1 MRNLRRS
8 FRGRLL
14 IRVAGTGLA
23 AGMAAGTGHAAW
35 ADDFQVQPGQPTL
48 GQLAEAAPAAGGG
61 QPVTQEDLRQV
72 IELLDQQK
80 KKLAAQEQ
88 ALAEQQRVIAEQQN
102 QLNYLKVQ
110 VGQPVQP
117 SLVPVAYNLGPIG
130 TPPDP
135 GAGILR
141 IQEGEGQQPVG
152 EAPAEVEERPE
163 VSIIPDQGGVLTREG
178 QLVIEPGLEYTHSDN
193 NRFFFQGFEIVDTIL
208 IGFIE
213 ATEADRDTITASLAA
228 RYGVTNRFEIE
239 GKVPLLYRRDR
250 TTTTD
255 IDGVTTPSTQNLEGY
270 GLGDIEIAGHYQI
283 NDGTGGWPFFVG
295 NLKVKTITGTS
306 PFDVDVDS
314 NGRAEELAT
323 GSGFWSVQ
331 PSVTTIFPT
340 DPAVFFTNLGFTW
353 NVADDVNAT
362 VQGAGGAVQVG
373 RVDPGDSI
381 NTSFGMGVSLN
392 ETTSF
397 SIGYEFNYVF
407 PTTQE
412 SGGTTFESDPLNVGS
427 LLFGW
432 SYQYA
437 EDMSIN
443 LSASVGTTEDAPDFR
458 TAIRVPIRFDMY

>member
-1 MRNLRRS
+1 MAVLRRS

-14 IRVAGTGLA
+14 SGFAVTGLGAAA
-23 AGMAAGTGHAAW
+23 AGLPFCHAS
-35 ADDFQVQPGQPTL
+35 ADELTPAPGP
-48 GQLAEAAPAAGGG
+48 QLAEADAG
-61 QPVTQEDLRQV
+61 QPVTQEDLRQ
-72 IELLDQQK
+72 ILELLEQQK

-130 TPPDP
+130 SPPDP
-135 GAGILR
+135 GQGILR
-141 IQEGEGQQPVG
+141 IQEGAEGPQQPVG
-152 EAPAEVEERPE
+152 EAPAAEDERPE

-178 QLVIEPGLEYTHSDN
+178 QLVVEPAIEYNHSDN

-213 ATEADRDTITASLAA
+213 ATEADRDTITASLSA
-228 RYGVTNRFEIE
+228 RYGVTSRFEVE
-239 GKVPLLYRRDR
+239 AKVPFLYRRDR

-255 IDGVTTPSTQNLEGY
+255 IDGVTNPTTSNIEGY
-270 GLGDIEIAGHYQI
+270 GLGDIEVAAHYQI

-295 NLKVKTITGTS
+295 NLKVKTVTGTS
-306 PFDVDVDS
+306 PFDVDTDPD
-314 NGRAEELAT
+314 GRAEELAT
-323 GSGFWSVQ
+323 GSGFWAVQ

-340 DPAVFFTNLGFTW
+340 DPAVFFSTLGFTW
-353 NVADDVNAT
+353 NVADDVDAT
-362 VQGAGGAVQVG
+362 VQGAGGPVTVG

-412 SGGTTFESDPLNVGS
+412 SGGETFESDPLNVGS
-427 LLFGW
+427 LLLGW

-443 LSASVGTTEDAPDFR
+443 VSAAVGTTEDAPDFR
-458 TAIRVPIRFDMY
+458 TALRIPFRFTLY

>member
-1 MRNLRRS
+1 MTNFRRS

-14 IRVAGTGLA
+14 IGVAGLGLG
-23 AGMAAGTGHAAW
+23 AGVASGTVGVAW
-35 ADDFQVQPGQPTL
+35 ADDLQLQP
-48 GQLAEAAPAAGGG
+48 GQLAEAAPEAAAG

-72 IELLDQQK
+72 IDLLEQQK

-117 SLVPVAYNLGPIG
+117 SLVPVAYNLGPTG
-130 TPPDP
+130 MSPDP
-135 GAGILR
+135 GVGILR
-141 IQEGEGQQPVG
+141 IQEGEGEGQQPVG
-152 EAPAEVEERPE
+152 EAPAAVEERPE

-178 QLVIEPGLEYTHSDN
+178 QLVIEPGLEYAHSDN

-228 RYGVTNRFEIE
+228 RYGVTNRFEVE
-239 GKVPLLYRRDR
+239 AKVPFLYRRDR

-255 IDGVTTPSTQNLEGY
+255 IDGLTNPSTQNLEGY
-270 GLGDIEIAGHYQI
+270 GLGDIEVAGHYQI

-295 NLKVKTITGTS
+295 NLKVKTVTGTS

-314 NGRAEELAT
+314 DGRAEELAT

-340 DPAVFFTNLGFTW
+340 DPAVFFSNLGFTW
-353 NVADDVNAT
+353 NVADDVDAT

-412 SGGTTFESDPLNVGS
+412 SGGQTFESDPLNVGS

-432 SYQYA
+432 SYQYS
-437 EDMSIN
+437 EDMNIN
-443 LSASVGTTEDAPDFR
+443 VSASVGTTEDAPDFR
-458 TAIRVPIRFDMY
+458 TAIRVPIRFDMN

>member
-1 MRNLRRS
+1 MTNLRRS

-14 IRVAGTGLA
+14 IGVAGTGLA
-23 AGMAAGTGHAAW
+23 AGVAAGTGHVAW
-35 ADDFQVQPGQPTL
+35 ADDLQLQPGE
-48 GQLAEAAPAAGGG
+48 LADAAPAAGAG
-61 QPVTQEDLRQV
+61 QPVTQDDLRQV
-72 IELLDQQK
+72 LELLDQQK

-178 QLVIEPGLEYTHSDN
+178 QLVVEPGLEYTHSDN

-228 RYGVTNRFEIE
+228 RYGVTSRFEIE
-239 GKVPLLYRRDR
+239 GKVPFLYRRDR

-255 IDGVTTPSTQNLEGY
+255 IDGVTNPSTQNLEGY
-270 GLGDIEIAGHYQI
+270 GIGDIEVAGHYQI

-295 NLKVKTITGTS
+295 NLKIKTVTGSS

-331 PSVTTIFPT
+331 PSVTSIFPT

-353 NVADDVNAT
+353 NVADDVDAT
-362 VQGAGGAVQVG
+362 VQGAGGPVQVG

-412 SGGTTFESDPLNVGS
+412 SGGQTFESDPLNVGS

-432 SYQYA
+432 SYQYS
-437 EDMSIN
+437 EDMNIN
-443 LSASVGTTEDAPDFR
+443 VSAAVGTTEDAPDFR

>member
-1 MRNLRRS
+1 MAVLRRS
-8 FRGRLL
+8 SRGRVL
-14 IRVAGTGLA
+14 AGLARTGLGAAA
-23 AGMAAGTGHAAW
+23 AGLPLCQAV
-35 ADDFQVQPGQPTL
+35 ADQVTPVAPGP
-48 GQLAEAAPAAGGG
+48 QLAEVDAAAS

-72 IELLDQQK
+72 LELLEQQK

-102 QLNYLKVQ
+102 QINHLKVQ

-117 SLVPVAYNLGPIG
+117 SLVPVAYNLGPVG
-130 TPPDP
+130 SPPDP
-135 GAGILR
+135 GQGILR
-141 IQEGEGQQPVG
+141 IQEEGSQRPVG
-152 EAPAEVEERPE
+152 EAPAEEEERPE
-163 VSIIPDQGGVLTREG
+163 VSIIADQGGVLTREG
-178 QLVIEPGLEYTHSDN
+178 QLVIEPGLEYSHSDN

-213 ATEADRDTITASLAA
+213 ATEADRDTITASLSA

-239 GKVPLLYRRDR
+239 AKVPFLYRRDR

-255 IDGVTTPSTQNLEGY
+255 IDGVTNPATSNIEGY
-270 GLGDIEIAGHYQI
+270 GLGDIEVAAHYQI

-295 NLKVKTITGTS
+295 NLKVKTVTGTS
-306 PFDVDVDS
+306 PFDVDTDA

-323 GSGFWSVQ
+323 GSGFWAVQ

-340 DPAVFFTNLGFTW
+340 DPAVFFSTLGFTW
-353 NVADDVNAT
+353 NVADDVDAT
-362 VQGAGGAVQVG
+362 VQGAGGPVTVG

-412 SGGTTFESDPLNVGS
+412 SGGRTFESDPLNVGS

-437 EDMSIN
+437 EDMNIN
-443 LSASVGTTEDAPDFR
+443 VSAAVGTTEDAPDFR
-458 TAIRVPIRFDMY
+458 TAIRIPYRFNLY